1 MFRKVLA
8 LFLCVACLGSVCF
21 GLTSCKEKDE
31 EDKGAIV
38 TVYVPSTVIDL
49 DPANAFYD
57 DDVARIVNLVFDT
70 LFYVDSRGRLQ
81 NGLAQ
86 SYKIFEDK
94 EHDEYYM
101 EITLKNTLWTDKTP
115 LTADDV
121 IFAWKRILDYENDN
135 PAASLLFDIKGARDF
150 NIGEVGPDDIGLD
163 AVDDKV
169 LRVTFETAINYQA
182 FLLNLTNVCTAP
194 LREDYC
200 GRLGDWAKK
209 SSTMV
214 ASGPYK
220 LTKVYLS
227 GPYNGGKI
235 PDHYYLDDV
244 NFKLG
249 VKEGTYIEKT
259 FDDNPRQDLYM
270 FVLERNQY
278 YFRDPERDPLEKIV
292 KPFKLIVMCGLS
304 AENVDALYKSGDLFY
319 VGNIPLSI
327 REAHANDA
335 VVSDA
340 LSAFSLSLNENL
352 EINGVKLFADAK
364 VRKALSLAI
373 DREELAKL
381 VVFAKPATGIVPPGV
396 FNADSSKTTFR
407 SAGENLIATTANMAE
422 AKSLLSEAG
431 ITPSEFSF
439 QIMVATHNEVQKA
452 LAEKIKDAWVELGF
466 DVSIQEKLTIMN
478 NDYYKYTA
486 SVPQDVIDDMFMD
499 SIVHGDYDV
508 AAFDMS
514 SYSVSAFG
522 VLAPFASSFSGMSID
537 IYADEEERYAPH
549 ITGYYNEDY
558 DQLIE
563 DAFAEKDLN
572 KRAEILHEAE
582 KILAE
587 DLPVIPVLFN
597 QKAELINSKVLR
609 KFSADYYG
617 LPVFT
622 NCVIPDY
629 FSYYEDFNELI
640 SVGLAP
646 WLETK

>member
-1 MFRKVLA
+1 MFRKALA
-8 LFLCVACLGSVCF
+8 LFLCIACLGSVCF

-31 EDKGAIV
+31 DDKGAIV
-38 TVYVPSTVIDL
+38 TVYVPDTVIDL
-49 DPANAFYD
+49 DPANAFYN

-70 LFYVDSRGRLQ
+70 LFYVDSKGNLQ

-94 EHDEYYM
+94 ARDEYYM
-101 EITLKNTLWTDKTP
+101 EITLKKTLWTDKTP

-121 IFAWKRILDYENDN
+121 IFAWKRILDYENNN
-135 PAASLLFDIKGARDF
+135 PAASLLFDIKGARAF
-150 NIGEVGPDDIGLD
+150 NVGEVGPDDIGLD
-163 AVDDKV
+163 AIDDTV
-169 LRVTFETAINYQA
+169 LKVTFETAINYKN
-182 FLLNLTNVCTAP
+182 FLMNLTNVCTAP

-227 GPYNGGKI
+227 DPYGGKI

-249 VKEGTYIEKT
+249 VKEGEYIEKSL
-259 FDDNPRQDLYM
+259 DDNTRKDLYM

-304 AENVDALYKSGDLFY
+304 AEEVDSLYKSGDLFY
-319 VGNIPLSI
+319 VGHIPMSI
-327 REAHANDA
+327 REDYAGEA

-340 LSAFSLSLNENL
+340 LSTLSLSLNENR
-352 EINGVKLFADAK
+352 EFNGVQLFADPN

-373 DREELAKL
+373 DREALAKQA
-381 VVFAKPATGIVPPGV
+381 VFAKPATGIVPPGV
-396 FNADSSKTTFR
+396 FNADSAKETFR
-407 SAGENLIATTANMAE
+407 SAGEDLIATTANMTE
-422 AKSLLSEAG
+422 AKRLLSEAG
-431 ITPSEFSF
+431 ITPSDYSF
-439 QIMVATHNEVQKA
+439 QIMVSVHNDVHMA
-452 LAEKIKDAWVELGF
+452 MAEKIKDAWVELGF
-466 DVSIQEKLTIMN
+466 DVTLQEKVTITN

-486 SVPQDVIDDMFMD
+486 SVPLDVIDDMYMD

-508 AAFDMS
+508 AIFDMS
-514 SYSVSAFG
+514 AYSVNAFG
-522 VLAPFASSFSGMSID
+522 VLAQFATTFSGMAVD
-537 IYADEEERYAPH
+537 IYEDEDSRSATH
-549 ITGYYNEDY
+549 VTGYSNEDY

-563 DAFAEKDLN
+563 DAFAEKDVA
-572 KRAEILHEAE
+572 KRAVILHEAE

-597 QKAELINSKVLR
+597 QKAELVNSKVLR
-609 KFSADYYG
+609 KYSADYYL

-622 NCVIPDY
+622 NCVVPDY

-640 SVGLAP
+640 SVGLKP